1 MALQV
6 AFIDVANPLFVT
18 LAAVDSAT
26 PEELAERAGVD
37 RGYVARWCD
46 AAFAFGYLDEVEGK
60 LRLTDLGRA
69 FLPETPGTTMPFAVQ
84 AMLSAHIAERAATFM
99 KSGERPGERV
109 LAERE
114 SILPLFGPMLETTFS
129 AMFEQQILPNV
140 AVYNDADQ
148 KSGVAVDL
156 DGCPYCIGH
165 TSGMLQEIGCSKAEV
180 EGIEQLAPKL
190 FSDQERLVLRFAEQ
204 ATRDPARVSD
214 ELVAQLRQYFS
225 EGEVV
230 EVAAVVGL
238 MNFTNKVH
246 EALALPLEEK
256 FVH

>member
-1 MALQV
+1 
-6 AFIDVANPLFVT
+6 
-18 LAAVDSAT
+18 
-26 PEELAERAGVD
+26 
-37 RGYVARWCD
+37 
-46 AAFAFGYLDEVEGK
+46 
-60 LRLTDLGRA
+60 
-69 FLPETPGTTMPFAVQ
+69 
-84 AMLSAHIAERAATFM
+84 
-99 KSGERPGERV
+99 
-109 LAERE
+109 
-114 SILPLFGPMLETTFS
+114 
-129 AMFEQQILPNV
+129 
-140 AVYNDADQ
+140 
-148 KSGVAVDL
+148 
-156 DGCPYCIGH
+156 
-165 TSGMLQEIGCSKAEV
+165 MLQEIGCSKAEV

-256 FVH
+256 FLH